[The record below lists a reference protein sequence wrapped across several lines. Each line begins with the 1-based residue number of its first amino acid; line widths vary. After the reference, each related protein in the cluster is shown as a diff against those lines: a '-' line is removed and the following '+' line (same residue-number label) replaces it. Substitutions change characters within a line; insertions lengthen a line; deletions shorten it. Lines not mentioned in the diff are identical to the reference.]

1 MIDFL
6 LKISL
11 KIGLVHLIKH
21 IEKIMIS
28 DFNTH
33 RAQSLFGDF
42 GPLVTEVRLCYDVIA
57 EKNPNPPPTSMDY
70 EIC

>member
-6 LKISL
+6 LKIL

-21 IEKIMIS
+21 IEKIVIS
-28 DFNTH
+28 DINTH

-42 GPLVTEVRLCYDVIA
+42 GPFVTEVTLCYDVIS
-57 EKNPNPPPTSMDY
+57 EKTPNPPLTSMDY